1 MIRCRMCEK
10 EFFSQKPVRG
20 ICADCRE
27 KHGLPE
33 RTEPLRPQVPCG
45 RCGGTSFVR
54 AYAIRERAAAGG
66 DYVSEYVAALS
77 LSYEMAA
84 RSTFWSGREVK
95 APDVAKPLGV
105 LEAYA
110 CRRCGFTELYTQRPD
125 DIPIGEEHATE
136 LFEVESDT
144 PYR

>member
-84 RSTFWSGREVK
+84 RSTFWSVWPCPSPRAGCGSIPTSFREASVS
-95 APDVAKPLGV
+95 
-105 LEAYA
+105 A
-110 CRRCGFTELYTQRPD
+110 C
-125 DIPIGEEHATE
+125 
-136 LFEVESDT
+136 
-144 PYR
+144 